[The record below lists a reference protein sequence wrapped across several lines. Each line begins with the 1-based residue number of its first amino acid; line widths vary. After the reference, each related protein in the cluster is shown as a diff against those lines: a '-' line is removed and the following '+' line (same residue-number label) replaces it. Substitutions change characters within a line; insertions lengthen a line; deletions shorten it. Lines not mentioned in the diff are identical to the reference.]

1 MNSSNATIL
10 NKSYDLLKV
19 LSELVKNFPR
29 DQKFVLGDRIYN
41 LSADILELYI
51 EAFYTTTSSNK
62 KALLKKLNIQL
73 EKLRFFLRLAYEK
86 DLFSSGL
93 YRKLSEQ
100 IDELGRMTGGWYKS
114 L

>member
-1 MNSSNATIL
+1 MNSNKASIL

-19 LSELVKNFPR
+19 ISELVKNFPR
-29 DQKFVLGDRIYN
+29 DQKFVLGDRIYK

-51 EAFYTTTSSNK
+51 EAFYTSTPSGK
-62 KALLKKLNIQL
+62 KVLLKKLNIQL

-86 DLFSSGL
+86 NLFSSGL

>member
-1 MNSSNATIL
+1 MNPGRL
-10 NKSYDLLKV
+10 RKRLL
-19 LSELVKNFPR
+19 
-29 DQKFVLGDRIYN
+29 
-41 LSADILELYI
+41 
-51 EAFYTTTSSNK
+51 
-62 KALLKKLNIQL
+62 QL

-86 DLFSSGL
+86 NLFSSGL